1 MDTTSDKPSRRDFL
15 RRSGLSAVALS
26 VTPPYTLD
34 PAALE
39 RTITRT
45 LDEVDVRLRVNGQDL
60 STRLEPRVPLLDAL
74 REHLGLTGTKKG
86 CGHGH
91 CGACTV
97 HLDGER
103 VLSCLTLAVAAQGK
117 EITTIEGIASADGSL
132 HPVQEAM
139 IRHDGFQCGYCTSG
153 QIMSGIA
160 CIREGHTGSRSE
172 IKEWMSGNLCRCG
185 AYSNIV
191 DAIEEVNEQTR

>member
-117 EITTIEGIASADGSL
+117 ELTTIEGIASADGSL